1 MDLRRLRAGEWL
13 AAVSGVALLA
23 SLFLPWYEVG
33 GGAYLDRSG
42 VGGISFYSV
51 LDTATG
57 WESLTVVDVL
67 LALVAASGVLL
78 AIVTAN
84 QRVPAVPVALSALV
98 ALFGVVG
105 VILVLIRVLDLPDW
119 ASGREWALWLGL
131 AGAVGI
137 VVGSILSMRDE
148 IRLDSDPVQI
158 ESLPAPGP

>member
-1 MDLRRLRAGEWL
+1 MDLRRLRTGEWL
-13 AAVSGVALLA
+13 AALSGVALLV

-33 GGAYLDRSG
+33 HAGPGGWTAYGPLAGS
-42 VGGISFYSV
+42 
-51 LDTATG
+51 TATG
-57 WESLTVVDVL
+57 WESLDVIDIV

-98 ALFGVVG
+98 ALVGGLG

-119 ASGREWALWLGL
+119 AGGREWALWLAL

-137 VVGSILSMRDE
+137 VAGSVLAMREE
-148 IRLDSDPVQI
+148 IRPSAEAIQV
-158 ESLPAPGP
+158 ESLPAPRP